1 MNKGNNFSC
10 LYVDGN
16 MQNGLVKNYS
26 LNLCVPQIH
35 RLKYARVVS
44 PSSPGCPGSHSVDQA
59 GLEPKD
65 LPASG
70 SECWDQRCTHPC
82 LATSYVLLI
91 AHLCPSAKVD
101 NVVYIIWFCALI

>member
-35 RLKYARVVS
+35 RLKHARVCLQVALA
-44 PSSPGCPGSHSVDQA
+44 V
-59 GLEPKD
+59 LD
-65 LPASG
+65 LI
-70 SECWDQRCTHPC
+70 
-82 LATSYVLLI
+82 L
-91 AHLCPSAKVD
+91 
-101 NVVYIIWFCALI
+101 